1 MISVE
6 NLKVSM
12 GKKQILKDIGFTA
25 KDGEFVALIGPNGS
39 GKSTLLR
46 SVAGM
51 IPYEG
56 SISLDGKEIAHI
68 KRRDYAKRMAM
79 VSQFNDGAFE
89 LTVMDMVLMGRSPY
103 HSFWEGEG
111 EEDMALAEKA
121 LEEVGL
127 SDYRHRPLGELSGGE
142 RQRAVLAR
150 ALVQETDH
158 MLLDEATN
166 HLDVYYQMSILSLV
180 KKSGATVIAAL
191 HDINHALRFADRI
204 VALKEG
210 ELLFNKVPDEIEEKD
225 LFDLYG
231 IEAFIGE
238 VKGERVV
245 RY

>member
-1 MISVE
+1 MIRVE
-6 NLKVSM
+6 KLNVAI
-12 GKKQILKDIGFTA
+12 GKKQILKNVDFTA
-25 KDGEFVALIGPNGS
+25 EDGEFVALIGPNGS

-51 IPYEG
+51 VPYEG
-56 SISLDGKEIAHI
+56 KILLDGDDIARL
-68 KRRDYAKRMAM
+68 KRKDYAKRLAM

-111 EEDMALAEKA
+111 KEDLALAEKS

-127 SDYRHRPLGELSGGE
+127 SDFRHRPLGKLSGGE

-180 KKSGATVIAAL
+180 KALDTTVIAAL
-191 HDINHALRFADRI
+191 HDVNHAFRFADRI
-204 VALKEG
+204 VALKNG
-210 ELLFNKVPDEIEEKD
+210 ELLFNKTPDKVDEKD

>member
-12 GKKQILKDIGFTA
+12 GKKQILKDINFTA

-56 SISLDGKEIAHI
+56 SISLDGKEIAHM

-121 LEEVGL
+121 MEEVGL
-127 SDYRHRPLGELSGGE
+127 SSYRHRPLGELSGGE

-150 ALVQETDH
+150 ALVQKTDH

-180 KKSGATVIAAL
+180 RSSGITVIAAL

-204 VALKEG
+204 VALKGG
-210 ELLFNKVPDEIEEKD
+210 EVLFHKTPKTIDEKD

>member
-1 MISVE
+1 MIRVE
-6 NLKVSM
+6 KLNVAI
-12 GKKQILKDIGFTA
+12 GKKQILKNVDFTA
-25 KDGEFVALIGPNGS
+25 EDGEFVALIGPNGS

-51 IPYEG
+51 VPYEG
-56 SISLDGKEIAHI
+56 KILLDGDDIARL
-68 KRRDYAKRMAM
+68 KRKDYAKRLAM

-111 EEDMALAEKA
+111 KEDLALAEKA

-127 SDYRHRPLGELSGGE
+127 SDFRHRPLGKLSGGE

-166 HLDVYYQMSILSLV
+166 HLDFYYQMSILSLV
-180 KKSGATVIAAL
+180 KALDTTVIATL
-191 HDINHALRFADRI
+191 HDVNHAFRFADRI
-204 VALKEG
+204 VALKNG
-210 ELLFNKVPDEIEEKD
+210 ELLFNKTPDKVDEKD

>member
-1 MISVE
+1 MIRVE
-6 NLKVSM
+6 KLNVAI
-12 GKKQILKDIGFTA
+12 GKKQILKNVDFTA
-25 KDGEFVALIGPNGS
+25 EDGEFVALIGPNGS

-51 IPYEG
+51 IPYKG
-56 SISLDGKEIAHI
+56 SISLDKKEIDHM
-68 KRRDYAKRMAM
+68 KRRDYAKRLAM

-111 EEDMALAEKA
+111 KEDLALAEKA

-127 SDYRHRPLGELSGGE
+127 SDFRHRPLGKLSGGE
-142 RQRAVLAR
+142 RQRVVLAR

-180 KKSGATVIAAL
+180 KALDTTVIAAL
-191 HDINHALRFADRI
+191 HGVNHAFRFADRI
-204 VALKEG
+204 VALKNG
-210 ELLFNKVPDEIEEKD
+210 EVLFNKTPDKVDEKD
-225 LFDLYG
+225 LYDLYG

>member
-1 MISVE
+1 MIRVE
-6 NLKVSM
+6 KLNVAI
-12 GKKQILKDIGFTA
+12 GKKQILKNVDFTA
-25 KDGEFVALIGPNGS
+25 EDGEFVALIGPNGS

-51 IPYEG
+51 VPYEG
-56 SISLDGKEIAHI
+56 KILLDGDDIARL
-68 KRRDYAKRMAM
+68 KRKDYAKRLAM

-111 EEDMALAEKA
+111 KEDLALAEKA

-127 SDYRHRPLGELSGGE
+127 SDFCHRPLGKLSGGE

-180 KKSGATVIAAL
+180 KALDTTVIAAL
-191 HDINHALRFADRI
+191 HDVNHAFRFADRI
-204 VALKEG
+204 VALKNG
-210 ELLFNKVPDEIEEKD
+210 ELLFNKTPDKVDEKD

>member
-6 NLKVSM
+6 NLKVSI
-12 GKKQILKDIGFTA
+12 GKKRILKDIGFTA

-51 IPYEG
+51 IPYGG
-56 SISLDGKEIAHI
+56 SISLDGKEIARM

-127 SDYRHRPLGELSGGE
+127 SSYRHRPLGELSGGE

-180 KKSGATVIAAL
+180 KSSGITVIAAL

-210 ELLFNKVPDEIEEKD
+210 ELLFNKIPVEIDEKD

-231 IEAFIGE
+231 IQAFIGE

>member
-1 MISVE
+1 MIRVE
-6 NLKVSM
+6 KLNVAI
-12 GKKQILKDIGFTA
+12 GKKQILKNVDFTA
-25 KDGEFVALIGPNGS
+25 EDGEFVALIGPNGS

-51 IPYEG
+51 VPYEG
-56 SISLDGKEIAHI
+56 KILLDGDDIARL
-68 KRRDYAKRMAM
+68 KRKDYAKRLAM

-111 EEDMALAEKA
+111 KEDLALAEKA

-127 SDYRHRPLGELSGGE
+127 SDFRHRLLGKLSGGE

-180 KKSGATVIAAL
+180 KALDTTVIAAL
-191 HDINHALRFADRI
+191 HDVNHAFRFADRI
-204 VALKEG
+204 VALKNG
-210 ELLFNKVPDEIEEKD
+210 ELLFNKTPDKVDEKD

>member
-6 NLKVSM
+6 NVCVSI
-12 GKKQILKDIGFTA
+12 GRKQILNDIDFTA

-56 SISLDGKEIAHI
+56 SISLDGKDIAHF

-111 EEDMALAEKA
+111 EEDMVLAEKA

-210 ELLFNKVPDEIEEKD
+210 ELLFNKVPDEIQEKD

-231 IEAFIGE
+231 IEAFMGE